1 MRYSLF
7 EDSACT
13 VQAAEATARSTEEA
27 AAQKAKEAARAH
39 RRVAEVEAEM
49 RSLLTALERQ
59 KRVSAAKMQ
68 ELASVVHDLQMP
80 FLSWRPPALA

>member
-1 MRYSLF
+1 M
-7 EDSACT
+7 ACT
-13 VQAAEATARSTEEA
+13 VQAADTKSRNSEEA

-49 RSLLTALERQ
+49 RSLLMAMERQ

-68 ELASVVHDLQMP
+68 ELASVVHDLQTP
-80 FLSWRPPALA
+80 FLSWRPPTLA

>member
-1 MRYSLF
+1 M
-7 EDSACT
+7 A
-13 VQAAEATARSTEEA
+13 QAADAKARTAEDA
-27 AAQKAKEAARAH
+27 AAQKGKEAARAH

-49 RSLLTALERQ
+49 RSLLAAMERQ
-59 KRVSAAKMQ
+59 KRASAAKMQ

>member
-1 MRYSLF
+1 M
-7 EDSACT
+7 
-13 VQAAEATARSTEEA
+13 VQAADARARVAEDA

-49 RSLLTALERQ
+49 RSLLAAMDRQ
-59 KRVSAAKMQ
+59 KRASGAKMQ

-80 FLSWRPPALA
+80 FLSWRPPAMA